1 MHWPA
6 WLNLRRLEGRIV
18 QIAFLKSAKVELSLD
33 GLMRKRLTLSLSPDA
48 GDQLRALQGK
58 LERRIG
64 FEPSLAQLV
73 EYLIKEYSDN
83 NGDKVTAGHSV
94 DTQ

>member
-1 MHWPA
+1 MKQDVDNKTLDIFGA
-6 WLNLRRLEGRIV
+6 EGNTV
-18 QIAFLKSAKVELSLD
+18 
-33 GLMRKRLTLSLSPDA
+33 RKRMTLSISADA
-48 GDQLRALQGK
+48 GEKLRALQGK